1 MNPKQHTSST
11 IALLV
16 TGVLVFGVG
25 TYTQNGGFQLAG
37 GLICLVAVIL
47 ALRGPSRTPDD
58 R

>member
-1 MNPKQHTSST
+1 MNPKQLTSST

-16 TGVLVFGVG
+16 AGVLVFGVG

-47 ALRGPSRTPDD
+47 ALRGPSRTPGD

>member
-1 MNPKQHTSST
+1 MNARQLTSST

-16 TGVLVFGVG
+16 AGIVIFGVG

-37 GLICLVAVIL
+37 GLVCLVAVIM
-47 ALRGPSRTPDD
+47 ALRGPSRSPGD